1 MTYGFEIHCQS
12 TQFANGKPLA
22 LASCFI
28 VGPQPGPESDIG
40 MSTRRYLLADVGATH
55 TRLGLAGPAGLQGQ
69 AVRLATVDIADG
81 AGLLAAAQQWL
92 DVRDLSG
99 ACFALAGP
107 VEHQAGALTNGG
119 LRLDAADLARQ
130 LGCPVRLVNDF
141 SALALSLPMLQ
152 SLRQIGGHAS
162 PALAL
167 SDVKVV
173 LGPGSGLGMG
183 ILIPESG
190 GWRALASEGG
200 HGDLAPGSHLEM
212 ELLALLQA
220 EHGHVS
226 WESVLSGPGLVRL
239 YQGVCALW
247 GVRAETVTP
256 EWISASGVDAAEPVC
271 HQTLEVF
278 FGLLGAA
285 AGNLA
290 LVLGAKGGVYIGGG
304 IVPQLADFA
313 AASPLR
319 RRFEERGP
327 LSGYVADIPLWIIM
341 DPEPGLLG
349 ALECLR
355 GAPGP

>member
-1 MTYGFEIHCQS
+1 
-12 TQFANGKPLA
+12 
-22 LASCFI
+22 
-28 VGPQPGPESDIG
+28 

-55 TRLGLAGPAGLQGQ
+55 TRLALAGPTGLQGQ
-69 AVRLATVDIADG
+69 AVRLATVDFSDA
-81 AGLLAAAQQWL
+81 AGLLAAAQRWL
-92 DVRDLSG
+92 DIHDLSG
-99 ACFALAGP
+99 ACVVLAGP
-107 VEHQAGALTNGG
+107 VERQIGSLTNGR
-119 LRLDAADLARQ
+119 LCLDAADLTRQ
-130 LGCPVRLVNDF
+130 LGCPVKLVNDF
-141 SALALSLPMLQ
+141 CALALSLPMLQ

-162 PALAL
+162 PTLAR
-167 SDVKVV
+167 SAVPSAEPSAVKVV
-173 LGPGSGLGMG
+173 IGPGSGLGMG
-183 ILIPESG
+183 ILVPESG

-239 YQGVCALW
+239 YRAVCALW

-256 EWISASGVDAAEPVC
+256 EWISANGVDAAEPVC

-278 FGLLGAA
+278 FGLLGGA

-327 LSGYVADIPLWIIM
+327 LSSYAADIPMWIIM

-355 GAPGP
+355 